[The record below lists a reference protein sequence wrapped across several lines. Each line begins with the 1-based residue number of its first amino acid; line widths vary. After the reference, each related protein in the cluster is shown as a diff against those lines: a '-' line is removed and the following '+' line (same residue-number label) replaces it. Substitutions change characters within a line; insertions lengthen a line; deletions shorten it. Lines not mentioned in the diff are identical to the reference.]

1 MNLEQSVEKIFLGQ
15 SWKIETK
22 KIVRDLMVCFFC
34 FVLFCLFVFCFLF
47 FFVFFGIV
55 SESNA
60 AISVLGTR
68 KSWKEK
74 NQGKKKKKRNWVGF
88 LFQSFSFGANK
99 YIVFSKK
106 IIRWCLP
113 LFPQTKIFSL
123 DCFLDVIIIPIS
135 LFSRITKKIK

>member
-15 SWKIETK
+15 SWKIKTK

-34 FVLFCLFVFCFLF
+34 FVLFCLFVFCFFLYF
-47 FFVFFGIV
+47 
-55 SESNA
+55 SESFRRAMRPFLFLELVNLEKKK
-60 AISVLGTR
+60 I
-68 KSWKEK
+68 KE
-74 NQGKKKKKRNWVGF
+74 KKKKRNWVGF